1 MLSHG
6 VILCLSAAC
15 AAILY
20 GVFWAVFSRPVP
32 LARHLAR
39 FALLA
44 YMLALFA
51 LVLNP
56 QPSVTP
62 ELRAAMTN
70 FFPGFQL
77 STALHNRD
85 SVMLL
90 QIFLNILAFVPLGL
104 LLPIVFPRPFRR
116 LLPTALAGLL
126 TTGLIESLQFLFPA
140 LGRIFD
146 VDDIL
151 CNLVGCVLG
160 YLLYI
165 FAASLLAG
173 RSWWQTICPY
183 VPKKN
188 TRIACGSLAA
198 LFVLSGALLYFWGYG
213 ADWDR
218 LNVVNTRLYRP
229 SSLVLAGPEP
239 AEPPCYAYQG
249 IDPAPDE
256 QMAALK
262 DTFSIAGETRRLED
276 GSLYAAG
283 TDGDLTLNPADGSFT
298 YSRGSFPRQAYAP
311 LAPQS
316 AMRQARL
323 ILQQYGLYQ
332 EGLQGE
338 IAFPVSLSSGEAGE
352 ETLTVG
358 QTVTFS
364 FPPSY
369 LSAEG
374 EITVSYGQNGLVKI
388 HSSIRRYEK
397 QGELSLHPLADCLS
411 SPASL
416 QISSLDTNGL
426 SHPDVIVIQEARLC
440 YRRTVL
446 GNRLPVWSCTG
457 TAQKDGRETAAALE
471 FPAFY

>member
-70 FFPGFQL
+70 FSPGFQL

-151 CNLVGCVLG
+151 CNLLGCVLG
-160 YLLYI
+160 YILYI
-165 FAASLLAG
+165 FTASLLAK
-173 RSWWQTICPY
+173 RSWWRSACPY
-183 VPKKN
+183 APKKN
-188 TRIACGSLAA
+188 LRIACGCLAA
-198 LFVLSGALLYFWGYG
+198 LFVLSGALLYFWSYG

-218 LNVVNTRLYRP
+218 LTVVNTNLYRP

-239 AEPPCYAYQG
+239 AESPCFSYHG
-249 IDPAPDE
+249 IEPRPEE

-262 DTFSIAGETRRLED
+262 DTFSISGEIQRLED
-276 GSLYAAG
+276 GSLYAVG
-283 TDGDLTLNPADGSFT
+283 TDGDLTLEPADGSFT
-298 YSRGSFPRQAYAP
+298 YSRGNFPRQAYAP

-323 ILQQYGLYQ
+323 LLQQYGLF
-332 EGLQGE
+332 EDGLQWE
-338 IAFPVSLSSGEAGE
+338 NAFPVSLSSGEDQE

-369 LSAEG
+369 LPAEG
-374 EITVSYGQNGLVKI
+374 DITVSFGQNGLVRI
-388 HSSIRRYEK
+388 RGSIRRYEK
-397 QGELSLHPLADCLS
+397 QEVLSLRPLADCLAA
-411 SPASL
+411 PASL
-416 QISSLDTNGL
+416 NISSLDTNGL

-457 TAQKDGRETAAALE
+457 TAQKDGRETAATLE